1 MIQNF
6 EKDLKNIE
14 QQINIIS
21 GANLQLIPHTTIKNN
36 SQEKQG
42 IIVKMPGVDVNPIV
56 YMDDILNR
64 LSEDTSQIAR
74 EILNLCANLKQQ
86 DWWKNKDYLISDYE
100 SVRKKIA
107 LKLVNT
113 KLNEKL
119 LGDAPSRNFL
129 DLSLLYEIVI
139 ETTEE
144 GKASILV
151 RNEILKMWGVEE
163 TTLWEDAI
171 KNTQKLFP
179 EKLSSIND
187 ILAES
192 LSEGYTAYS
201 AKNLFD
207 NKNPNPKLEGM
218 YVLTNLQRSN
228 GATVIVYPG
237 MLEKIGQFIGKNYCI
252 LPSST
257 EELIVIPFASEINTE
272 ELNEMIR
279 EINQTQ
285 VKEEE
290 RLADHCY
297 LYIRERKELVIP

>member
-21 GANLQLIPHTTIKNN
+21 GANIQLIPHTTIKNN

-56 YMDDILNR
+56 YMDDIPNR

-74 EILNLCANLKQQ
+74 NILNLCANLKQQ
-86 DWWKNKDYLISDYE
+86 AWWKNKDYLISDYE

-113 KLNEKL
+113 KLNERL
-119 LGDAPSRNFL
+119 LGDVPSRNLL

-144 GKASILV
+144 GKASILI
-151 RNEILKMWGVEE
+151 RNEILKTWGVEE
-163 TTLWEDAI
+163 TTLWEDAVE
-171 KNTQKLFP
+171 NTQKLFP
-179 EKLSSIND
+179 EKLSSMND
-187 ILAES
+187 ILAET
-192 LSEGYTAYS
+192 LNEEYS
-201 AKNLFD
+201 ATNLFD
-207 NKNPNPKLEGM
+207 SKSPIPKPEGM
-218 YVLTNLQRSN
+218 YVLANLQRSN

-237 MLEKIGQFIGKNYCI
+237 MLEKIGQFIGKDYYI
-252 LPSST
+252 LPSSI
-257 EELIVIPFASEINTE
+257 EELIVIPFASEINVE

-279 EINQTQ
+279 EINQTR

-297 LYIRERKELVIP
+297 LYIRERQELVIP